1 MLKSVVIA
9 VSSAVVVVATGYVS
23 LIALIVATS
32 MQKQKGYLMEQT
44 KEDELLLAYETLLAT
59 LKECKTSSKT
69 RSELAIAT
77 RELEDFVKEYPE
89 LILEY
94 YHKKYNEYNE
104 QTLTGLSCNF
114 YVE

>member
-1 MLKSVVIA
+1 
-9 VSSAVVVVATGYVS
+9 
-23 LIALIVATS
+23 
-32 MQKQKGYLMEQT
+32 MEQT
-44 KEDELLLAYETLLAT
+44 KEDEFLLAYETLLAT
-59 LKECKTSSKT
+59 LKECKECKT

-104 QTLTGLSCNF
+104 
-114 YVE
+114 

>member
-1 MLKSVVIA
+1 
-9 VSSAVVVVATGYVS
+9 
-23 LIALIVATS
+23 
-32 MQKQKGYLMEQT
+32 MEQT
-44 KEDELLLAYETLLAT
+44 KEDEFLLAYETLLAT
-59 LKECKTSSKT
+59 LKECKT

-104 QTLTGLSCNF
+104 
-114 YVE
+114 